1 MRLLI
6 TGSNG
11 QLGTDLC
18 KVFRGLDLVP
28 LTHADLDVTDSESV
42 NEILDDFR
50 PDVVIN
56 TAAYVRVDDCEV
68 NRDQAFQVN
77 AEGAQNIALAAEK
90 IGAKLIHI
98 STDYVFGG
106 EGPRSSPYSE
116 LAVPIPL
123 NIYGNSKLAGERYV
137 RSLCSKHIIVR
148 TSGLFGTAGSSGKGG
163 NFIET
168 ILRMGKERGELNVVN
183 DQVFSP
189 SYTVDVAEKIAELIE
204 TDNYGIFHITN
215 SGECSW
221 FAFAREIL
229 RLSNVK
235 AHLNPV
241 TSIQYRQKAK
251 RPAYSVLRHLHL
263 ARLGMDNMRPWENA
277 LTVYLRK
284 KGHLI
289 KEQAFV

>member
-137 RSLCSKHIIVR
+137 RSLCSKHVIVR

-229 RLSNVK
+229 SLSNVK
-235 AHLNPV
+235 ARLNPV
-241 TSIQYRQKAK
+241 TSVQYRQKAK

>member
-1 MRLLI
+1 MKLLI
-6 TGSNG
+6 TGASG
-11 QLGTDLC
+11 QLGADLC
-18 KVFRGLDLVP
+18 KTFRGCDLIP
-28 LTHADLDVTDSESV
+28 LTHADLDVTDSKSV

-68 NRDQAFQVN
+68 NQDLAFRVN
-77 AEGAQNIALAAEK
+77 AHGARNVALAAEK

-106 EGPRSSPYSE
+106 EGSRTFPYTE
-116 LAVPIPL
+116 LVVPVPL
-123 NIYGNSKLAGERYV
+123 NVYGNSKLAGERHV
-137 RSLCSKHIIVR
+137 RRLCSRHIIVR

-168 ILRMGKERGELNVVN
+168 ILRIGKERGELNVVN

-189 SYTVDVAEKIAELIE
+189 SYTIDVAEKIAELIE

-221 FAFAREIL
+221 FDFCQQIFH
-229 RLSNVK
+229 LSNVK
-235 AHLNPV
+235 TRVNPV
-241 TSIQYRQKAK
+241 TSVQYNQKAK

-263 ARLGMDNMRPWENA
+263 SRLGMDDMRPWENA
-277 LTVYLRK
+277 ITDYLRK

-289 KEQAFV
+289 KEQTVA

>member
-1 MRLLI
+1 MRLLV

-18 KVFRGLDLVP
+18 KVFRGRDLIP
-28 LTHADLDVTDSESV
+28 LTHIDLDVTDSKSV
-42 NEILDDFR
+42 NEILDDYR
-50 PDVVIN
+50 PDVVVN

-68 NRDQAFQVN
+68 NQDLAFRVN
-77 AEGAQNIALAAEK
+77 AHGARNIALAAEK
-90 IGAKLIHI
+90 IEAKLIHI

-106 EGPRSSPYSE
+106 EGPRTFPYTE
-116 LAVPIPL
+116 LVVPVPL
-123 NIYGNSKLAGERYV
+123 NVYGNSKLAGERHV
-137 RSLCSKHIIVR
+137 RRLCSKHIIVR

-168 ILRMGKERGELNVVN
+168 ILRIGKERGELNVVN

-189 SYTVDVAEKIAELIE
+189 SYTMDVAEKIAELIE

-221 FAFAREIL
+221 FAFAQEIL

-235 AHLNPV
+235 ARLNPV
-241 TSIQYRQKAK
+241 TSVQYQQKAK

-263 ARLGMDNMRPWENA
+263 ARLGMDDMRPWENA
-277 LTVYLRK
+277 ITDYLRK

-289 KEQAFV
+289 KEQTVA